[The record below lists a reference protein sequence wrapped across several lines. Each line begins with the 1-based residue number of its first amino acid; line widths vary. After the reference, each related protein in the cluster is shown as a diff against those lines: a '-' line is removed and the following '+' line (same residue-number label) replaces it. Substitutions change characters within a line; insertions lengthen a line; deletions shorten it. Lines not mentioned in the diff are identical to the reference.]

1 MSKTEQTKI
10 LEDKIKANTLN
21 FNLNRQSAIVS
32 AFADGNFDK
41 YDYLTR
47 IGLALKPN
55 SLQRARFQYSPL
67 GNLLNKK
74 LKVDDDDG
82 DDKKDNESDI
92 QDLLDRIERG
102 RMSDRAPIIEES
114 RSPTPIIEKSRSP
127 APIIE
132 KSRCPTPVLEESR
145 SSTPVLEELSKLDK
159 LLKGLRDN
167 ELFLKGFKT
176 NIDDID
182 NEEANK
188 DKQQKLEAIKIIENL
203 RDDLEEEMKTSELLK
218 KGGKEAIDLINQ
230 LKNDRDE
237 LKNYQNEN
245 LEMLKRLKENLNNL
259 PKPTPAPRPIQQS
272 DLATQTIIPPRPAT
286 RPKTNKNRAVP
297 IFKPKWITIK

>member
-10 LEDKIKANTLN
+10 IEDKIKANTLN

-92 QDLLDRIERG
+92 QDLLDRIECG

-272 DLATQTIIPPRPAT
+272 DLATQTIIPPSPAT

>member
-114 RSPTPIIEKSRSP
+114 RSPTP
-127 APIIE
+127 
-132 KSRCPTPVLEESR
+132 VLEESR

-245 LEMLKRLKENLNNL
+245 LEMLKRLKANLNNL

-272 DLATQTIIPPRPAT
+272 DLATQTIIPPSPAT